1 MELLAFILSNL
12 ATVCVCIPSLLK
24 GKNMK
29 LILLLVFTTN
39 ALLATSYILT
49 GASNGA
55 ASCCIGAAQCLINYA
70 FFERKNREIPRWLI
84 GIYAAAFIFIN
95 LLVFTRLTDLLSI
108 VAAMAFILSICQ
120 KNGKMYRI
128 WTVVNSTTWLLYD
141 LLTHSYGPL
150 STHAILLA
158 SLLFGMVMH
167 DRKTQKKSN

>member
-1 MELLAFILSNL
+1 MDILAFILSNL
-12 ATVCVCIPSLLK
+12 ATVCVCIPPLLK

-55 ASCCIGAAQCLINYA
+55 ASCCIGAVQCLINYA

-84 GIYAAAFIFIN
+84 GIYGAAFLVVN
-95 LLVFTRLTDLLSI
+95 LLVFTQLVDILAIL
-108 VAAMAFILSICQ
+108 AAMAFILSICQ
-120 KNGKMYRI
+120 KNGKMYRL
-128 WTVVNSTTWLLYD
+128 WTLINTVLWLVYD
-141 LLTHSYGPL
+141 FITHSYGPL

-167 DRKTQKKSN
+167 DRKKK